1 MERGQGRTQEND
13 DDRNAERAER
23 TSAKNQESFSMGD
36 HLQKEG
42 EGKGKGQHRLDA
54 MGDPNSIHT
63 RGESNSTAWQE
74 AEPNSESTNLQTEDS
89 PEDKNGTPQ
98 RRNSLSI

>member
-1 MERGQGRTQEND
+1 MKQEHGKGQGRTQEND
-13 DDRNAERAER
+13 DDRNAERVG
-23 TSAKNQESFSMGD
+23 SLSMGD

-42 EGKGKGQHRLDA
+42 EGKGKGQQRLDA

-63 RGESNSTAWQE
+63 RGESNSTVWQE
-74 AEPNSESTNLQTEDS
+74 AEPNSESSNLQTEDS